1 MANGALADCS
11 ECHEHYQNGIQME
24 ISPSEEEKRQITGF
38 KWFLLVT
45 STLTGSFLYALDNT
59 IVANITPV
67 VVNEFD
73 SVQDLPWMS
82 VGFMIGGVSTALIL
96 GKLYTLFDT
105 KLLFIVFTVIFMAAS
120 ALCGAAP
127 TMDAEIVGR
136 VLAGAGGNGIYMGVL
151 TLLSLH
157 TTVQERPQYL
167 SLTGLVW
174 GLGTVL
180 GPVVGGGFEL
190 YTWRWAFYIN
200 LVFGAILIP
209 IYFAVIPRHCPT
221 EGVSARQK
229 LGRLDWTGS
238 TLNVAGFTTLVMGI
252 NFGGTLYAW
261 DSWQIITLFVVAG
274 VVWISFLIQQGLTL
288 FTSFATRLLP
298 IHLFKQKEPAL
309 LFIACASAGIATYP
323 SVYYIPI
330 YFQYTAGDSAIASA
344 VRLLPL
350 ICTLVVAIQG
360 SGAMVSRVGYYK
372 PWYVAGSVIALSP
385 ALVFAT
391 IVTTRTSV
399 SIIYGLEAVLG
410 LGLGLYVQA
419 SFAVIQAVTSPA
431 DSTYGL
437 TMMIF
442 AQLSGMTIGMSVT
455 GAIFVNVAQNRLF
468 ALLPHLPRE
477 QVSSLVSGTRSG
489 LLKTLPAATRNLTL
503 EAIVV
508 AWRGIFICV
517 SIGVVVSL
525 VCAIFLANKRANIK
539 GGIAGA

>member
-1 MANGALADCS
+1 MAHGALADCF
-11 ECHEHYQNGIQME
+11 ECHNHSQNGIQME
-24 ISPSEEEKRQITGF
+24 TSPSEEEKRQITGF

-67 VVNEFD
+67 VVNNFD
-73 SVQDLPWMS
+73 SVEDLPWMS

-105 KLLFIVFTVIFMAAS
+105 KSLFIIFTVTFMAAS
-120 ALCGAAP
+120 ALCGVAP
-127 TMDAEIVGR
+127 TMNAEIVGR

-157 TTVQERPQYL
+157 TPRTGKTAIHR
-167 SLTGLVW
+167 GLVW

-190 YTWRWAFYIN
+190 YTWRWAFHIN

-209 IYFAVIPRHCPT
+209 IYIAVVPRNCPT
-221 EGVSARQK
+221 EGVSARQR
-229 LGRLDWTGS
+229 LESLDWTG
-238 TLNVAGFTTLVMGI
+238 TILNVAGFTTLVMGI

-261 DSWQIITLFVVAG
+261 DSWQIITLYVVAG
-274 VVWISFLIQQGLTL
+274 AVWISFLLQQGLTL

-298 IHLFKQKEPAL
+298 IHLFKQKEPIL
-309 LFIACASAGIATYP
+309 LFIACASAGMATYP

-330 YFQYTAGDSAIASA
+330 YFQYTEGDSAIASA

-350 ICTLVVAIQG
+350 ICTLVVIQG

-385 ALVFAT
+385 AIVFAT
-391 IVTTRTSV
+391 FVTTHTSR

-431 DSTYGL
+431 DSAYGL

-442 AQLSGMTIGMSVT
+442 AQLTGMTIGMSVT
-455 GAIFVNVAQNRLF
+455 GAIFVNLAQNHLF
-468 ALLPHLPRE
+468 ALLPDFPPA

-489 LLKTLPAATRNLTL
+489 LLKTLPESTRNLTL
-503 EAIVV
+503 EAIVLD
-508 AWRGIFICV
+508 WRGIFPV
-517 SIGVVVSL
+517 GSWGTST
-525 VCAIFLANKRANIK
+525 
-539 GGIAGA
+539 

>member
-1 MANGALADCS
+1 MADGALAHCF
-11 ECHEHYQNGIQME
+11 ECHEQSQNGIQME
-24 ISPSEEEKRQITGF
+24 TSSCEEEKRRITGF

-67 VVNEFD
+67 VVNRFD
-73 SVQDLPWMS
+73 SVEDLPWMS
-82 VGFMIGGVSTALIL
+82 VGFMIGGVSMALIL
-96 GKLYTLFDT
+96 GKLYTFFDT
-105 KLLFIVFTVIFMAAS
+105 KSLFIVSTVTFMAAS

-127 TMDAEIVGR
+127 TMNAEIVGR
-136 VLAGAGGNGIYMGVL
+136 VFAGAGGNGIYMGVL

-157 TTVQERPQYL
+157 TTVRERPQYL

-190 YTWRWAFYIN
+190 YSWRWAFYIN

-209 IYFAVIPRHCPT
+209 IYLVVLPRNCPT
-221 EGVSARQK
+221 AGVSARQK
-229 LGRLDWTGS
+229 LGSLDWTG
-238 TLNVAGFTTLVMGI
+238 TILNVAGFTTLVMGI

-261 DSWQIITLFVVAG
+261 NSWQIIALFVVAG
-274 VVWISFLIQQGLTL
+274 VVWISFLLQQGLTL
-288 FTSFATRLLP
+288 FTSFATRMLP
-298 IHLFKQKEPAL
+298 IHLFKQKEPTL

-330 YFQYTAGDSAIASA
+330 YFQYTEGDSAIASA

-385 ALVFAT
+385 AIVFAT
-391 IVTTRTSV
+391 IVTTHTSL

-431 DSTYGL
+431 DSAYGL
-437 TMMIF
+437 TLMIC
-442 AQLSGMTIGMSVT
+442 AQLTGMTIGMSVT
-455 GAIFVNVAQNRLF
+455 GAIFVNLAQNHLF
-468 ALLPHLPRE
+468 ALLPNFPPA

-489 LLKTLPAATRNLTL
+489 LLNTLPASTRNLTL
-503 EAIVV
+503 EAIVL
-508 AWRGIFICV
+508 AWH
-517 SIGVVVSL
+517 GV
-525 VCAIFLANKRANIK
+525 
-539 GGIAGA
+539 